1 MIFDLLKEI
10 ENEEHRLL
18 REAVRK
24 FVKEKVSPIAKE
36 IDEKDEF
43 PRNIFK
49 EMAELGFTGIMIP
62 EDYGGLG
69 DDLLSSV
76 IVLEEISK
84 ESASLAL
91 SLLAHSILCAHPIL
105 RFGNKE
111 QKEKYLPRLA
121 KGEIIGGLAITEPDA
136 GSDAAGIKTIAKEEG
151 DRFLI
156 NGSKIFITNGSIAD
170 VLILY
175 AKSSPEKGREG
186 ISAFIYETNSPGF
199 SVSKKFEKL
208 GMRGSPT
215 AALFFD
221 NSPCPKENIL
231 GEKDKGFNI
240 LVKCFE
246 VERIAIA
253 AISIGIAISALEWQ
267 IKYSRERKQFGI
279 PIGDFEMIQQ
289 KIADNSANLEVLRT
303 YLYLLAKNYDFNKD
317 NRIESATIKLLAGE
331 FGVKISLDAIQILGG
346 YGYTKEYPVE
356 RYLRDAK
363 LMDIGAGTAEIMRYI
378 IASVILKK
386 YLI

>member
-1 MIFDLLKEI
+1 MIFDLIKEI
-10 ENEEHRLL
+10 ENEEHKLL

-24 FVKEKVSPIAKE
+24 FVKERVSPVAKE

-43 PRNIFK
+43 PKEIFK

-62 EDYGGLG
+62 EEYGGLG

-76 IVLEEISK
+76 IVLEEISR

-91 SLLAHSILCAHPIL
+91 SLLAHSILCAHPIF
-105 RFGNKE
+105 RFGNKT
-111 QKEKYLPRLA
+111 QKEKYLPKLA

-136 GSDAAGIKTIAKEEG
+136 GSDAAGIKTVAKEVE
-151 DRFLI
+151 DKFLI

-175 AKSSPEKGREG
+175 AKTTPEKGREG
-186 ISAFIYETNSPGF
+186 ISAFIYETNSLGF

-215 AALFFD
+215 AALFFE
-221 NSPCPKENIL
+221 NSPCPKENML

-246 VERIAIA
+246 VERITIA

-267 IKYSRERKQFGI
+267 IKYSRERKQFGVS
-279 PIGDFEMIQQ
+279 IGDFEMIQQ

-317 NRIESATIKLLAGE
+317 NRIESASIKLLAGE
-331 FGVKISLDAIQILGG
+331 LGVKISLDAIQILGG

>member
-24 FVKEKVSPIAKE
+24 FVKERVSPIAKE

-43 PRNIFK
+43 PKEIFK
-49 EMAELGFTGIMIP
+49 EMVELGFTGIMIP
-62 EDYGGLG
+62 EEYGGLG
-69 DDLLSSV
+69 DDLLSAV
-76 IVLEEISK
+76 IVLEEISR

-111 QKEKYLPRLA
+111 QKEKYLPKLA
-121 KGEIIGGLAITEPDA
+121 KGEMIGGLAITEPDA
-136 GSDAAGIKTIAKEEG
+136 GSDAAGIKTVAKEEG

-175 AKSSPEKGREG
+175 AKTSPEKGRDG

-215 AALFFD
+215 AALFFE

-231 GEKDKGFNI
+231 GEKDKGFNV

-246 VERIAIA
+246 VERITIA
-253 AISIGIAISALEWQ
+253 AISTGIALSALEWQ
-267 IKYSRERKQFGI
+267 IKYSRERKQFGK
-279 PIGDFEMIQQ
+279 PIGEFEMIQQ

-303 YLYLLAKNYDFNKD
+303 YLYFLSKNYDFNKD
-317 NRIESATIKLLAGE
+317 NRIESASIKLLAGE
-331 FGVKISLDAIQILGG
+331 LGVKISLDAIQILGG

>member
-1 MIFDLLKEI
+1 MIFNLLKEI
-10 ENEEHRLL
+10 ENEEHRIL

-24 FVKEKVSPIAKE
+24 FVKERVAPRAKE
-36 IDEKDEF
+36 IDENDEF
-43 PRNIFK
+43 PKDLFK
-49 EMAELGFTGIMIP
+49 EMALLGFTGIMIP
-62 EDYGGLG
+62 EEYGGLG
-69 DDLLSSV
+69 DDVLSAV
-76 IVLEEISK
+76 IVLEEISR
-84 ESASLAL
+84 ESPSLAL
-91 SLLAHSILCAHPIL
+91 SLLAHSILCAHPIY
-105 RFGNKE
+105 RFGNKN
-111 QKEKYLPRLA
+111 QKEKYLPKLA

-136 GSDAAGIKTIAKEEG
+136 GSDAAGIKTVAREEG

-156 NGSKIFITNGSIAD
+156 NGSKIFITNGEIAD

-175 AKSSPEKGREG
+175 AKTSPEKEREG

-215 AALFFD
+215 ASLFFD

-246 VERIAIA
+246 IERITIA
-253 AISIGIAISALEWQ
+253 AISSGIAISALEWQ
-267 IKYSRERKQFGI
+267 IKHSRERKQFGK
-279 PIGDFEMIQQ
+279 PIGEFEMIQQ

-303 YLYLLAKNYDFNKD
+303 YLYFLAKNYDFNKD
-317 NRIESATIKLLAGE
+317 NRIESASIKLLLGE
-331 FGVKISLDAIQILGG
+331 LGVKISLDAIQILGG

-378 IASVILKK
+378 IASVVLKK